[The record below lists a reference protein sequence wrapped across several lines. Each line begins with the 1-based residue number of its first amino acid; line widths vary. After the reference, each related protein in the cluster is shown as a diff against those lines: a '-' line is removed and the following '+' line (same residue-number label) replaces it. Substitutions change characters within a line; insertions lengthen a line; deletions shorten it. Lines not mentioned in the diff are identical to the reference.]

1 MKRIISVVLSI
12 MMLATVIPFATVSSS
27 AATASTPTKYE
38 TAAHKIDSMYR
49 YNGTDLGATYTK
61 EATTFK
67 VWAPTAKSVK
77 VNFYATGSDKEEG
90 AKDLGS
96 KELTLDEKTGV
107 YSVKADGDLAN
118 TYYTYTVTAA
128 SIADST
134 KVTTKE
140 IPDVYSVATGVNGK
154 RSMVCDLSSTNP
166 EGWDQ
171 DKHVLTDDIA
181 DASIW
186 EIHVKDFSYSES
198 SGVSAKNRGKYLAF
212 TELGTTLNNLGSIPT
227 CVDYLKELGI
237 SYVQINPM
245 YDFGSVDEA
254 GSDAQFNW
262 GYDPVN
268 YNVPEGSYSSNP
280 YDGNVRINEMKQ
292 MIQALHKAGI
302 GVIMDVVY
310 NHMYNTNTS
319 FQGTV
324 PDYYY
329 RMNANG
335 TWSNASG
342 CGNDTASER
351 AMYHNFMVQ
360 SVNYWATEY
369 HIDGFRFDLMGLHDV
384 KTMNDIRS
392 TLDKISPKMPVYGE
406 GWSMNTKNDLTDY
419 DGDTVRM
426 ASQGSTKALDSR
438 VGMFNDQYRDAVK
451 GSYSSIDAKGYIQGN
466 LVGTSKGVR
475 YGVRANTAG
484 SSNWKAYSPAQC
496 VNYVSCHD
504 NNTLYDKLWGSVY
517 GKTANYRERNNNLI
531 HINKFAETIG
541 ATSQGLHFFLAGEE
555 MGRSKDGDE
564 NSYNSAATENM
575 IDWNDVSKNADLVSY
590 YKGMLDIRKS
600 FSPFT
605 TDNIN
610 LSDNYRFGQT
620 LMNSSNIVS
629 YTVSNA
635 TEGEWNKLA
644 VVMNND
650 VEKSATVSLAFD
662 KTLAND
668 TEWVVIADSDEAG
681 LTPIKYIKGN
691 EIEVPSQTA
700 MVLVEKSTYEK
711 ANIKTN
717 RSKVTVV
724 NKDVDTGKILSKQ
737 VLYGTVG
744 TKYEAKTDE
753 NLKLQYDLLSI
764 DGDQYGTF
772 GTTDKTVTFLYGEY
786 VPENLKKTLT
796 GKSKLTVKDATL
808 IQKYLSKTATLT
820 EEQIKTA
827 DYNQDGVVNV
837 ADATL
842 VQKKITHKDYGLV
855 NTIRIRYISKS
866 TNKPIAPDKVMDIVA
881 GKSDTYIPDKL
892 IAYKYANEYTLD
904 GNKVE
909 SEVSSV
915 DVQHKFAGQLLLFYY
930 DDDSYDVTLHVKHSG
945 SATWTPKLWAW
956 YDTELGSVNIYDKW
970 PGQSLTKG
978 DDGWFTTTFKVA
990 NGVDDYSVIINNGT
1004 VQTQDYNGVS
1014 GTEKWIVI
1022 NDNKIVDK
1030 GNFLTFYDTKPGL
1043 IG

>member
-1 MKRIISVVLSI
+1 MKRIISVVLTI
-12 MMLATVIPFATVSSS
+12 MMLVTVIPFATVSSS

-38 TAAHKIDSMYR
+38 TAAHELDSKYR
-49 YNGTDLGATYTK
+49 YNGADLGATYTK

-67 VWAPTAKSVK
+67 VWAPTATSVK
-77 VNFYATGSDKEEG
+77 VNFYATGSDDEEG
-90 AKDLGS
+90 AKNLGS

-107 YSVKADGDLAN
+107 YSVKAEGDLVN

-154 RSMVCDLSSTNP
+154 RSMVCDLKSTNP
-166 EGWDQ
+166 TGWDQ

-212 TELGTTLNNLGSIPT
+212 TELGTTLNNLGSIST

-254 GSDAQFNW
+254 GSNEQFNW
-262 GYDPVN
+262 GYDPMN

-310 NHMYNTNTS
+310 NHMYNTDTS

-329 RMNANG
+329 RKNADD

-351 AMYHNFMVQ
+351 AMYRNFMVQ
-360 SVNYWATEY
+360 SVKYWATEY

-384 KTMNDIRS
+384 KTMNEIRS

-406 GWSMNTKNDLTDY
+406 GWAMDTNNDITDCDGNT
-419 DGDTVRM
+419 VQM
-426 ASQGSTKALDSR
+426 ASQGSTGQLDSR

-451 GSYSSIDAKGYIQGN
+451 GSYSSIGAKGYIQGN
-466 LVGTSKGVR
+466 LVGTAKGVR
-475 YGVRANTAG
+475 YGVRANTVG
-484 SSNWKAYSPAQC
+484 SSVNWKAYSPAQC

-517 GKTANYRERNNNLI
+517 GKTADYRERNNTLI
-531 HINKFAETIG
+531 RINKFAETIG

-564 NSYNSAATENM
+564 NSYNSPATENM

-590 YKGMLDIRKS
+590 YKGMLDIRKA

-605 TDNIN
+605 TDKLTAKN
-610 LSDNYRFGQT
+610 NYTFGQSLT
-620 LMNSSNIVS
+620 DASNIVS
-629 YTVSNA
+629 YTVSNN

-650 VEKSATVSLAFD
+650 TKKSETVSLSFD
-662 KTLAND
+662 KTIADD
-668 TEWVVIADSDEAG
+668 TEWVVIADTDEAG
-681 LTPIKYIKGN
+681 LSPIKYVKGN
-691 EIEVPSQTA
+691 DIEVPAQSA

-711 ANIKTN
+711 ANIKAN
-717 RSKVTVV
+717 RAKVTVV
-724 NKDVDTGKILSKQ
+724 NKDADTGKVLSKQ

-744 TKYEAKTDE
+744 TKYEAKTDDT
-753 NLKLQYDLLSI
+753 LKLQYDLL
-764 DGDQYGTF
+764 GVEGEQNGTF
-772 GTTDKTVTFLYGEY
+772 GPTDKTVTFNYGEY
-786 VPENLKKTLT
+786 VPDSLKTTLT
-796 GKSKLTVKDATL
+796 GKDTLTVKDATL
-808 IQKYLSKTATLT
+808 IQKYLNKSATLT
-820 EEQIKTA
+820 DEQIKTA
-827 DYNQDGVVNV
+827 DYNQDGVVNI

-866 TNKPIAPDKVMDIVA
+866 SKKPIASDRVMNIVA
-881 GKSDTYIPDKL
+881 GKSDTYTPDKL
-892 IAYKYANEYTLD
+892 IGYKYSDFKIGDRTGTDEEVT
-904 GNKVE
+904 VE
-909 SEVSSV
+909 
-915 DVQHKFAGQLLLFYY
+915 HKFAGQILLFYY
-930 DDDSYDVTLHVKHSG
+930 DDDNYDVTLHVKHSG
-945 SATWTPKLWAW
+945 SATWTPNLWAW
-956 YDTELGSVNIYDKW
+956 YDTELGSVDIYEKW
-970 PGQSLTKG
+970 PGQPLTKG

-990 NGVDDYSVIINNGT
+990 NGVDYSLIINNGT
-1004 VQTQDYNGVS
+1004 VQTKDYNDVS
-1014 GTEKWIVI
+1014 GTEKWIII

-1030 GNFLTFYDTKPGL
+1030 GDFLSIYDTKPGL